1 MKSTTKIRMH
11 ELEDKKVRVK
21 RARQRFKSWTIRLE
35 RQQLQRAK
43 ELLEQKEKVLK
54 TGSKVIQDIIERAKK

>member
-1 MKSTTKIRMH
+1 MH
-11 ELEDKKVRVK
+11 ELEDRKARVK

-43 ELLEQKEKVLK
+43 ELLEQKEKVLQ

>member
-1 MKSTTKIRMH
+1 MH

-35 RQQLQRAK
+35 REQLQRAK
-43 ELLEQKEKVLK
+43 ELLEQKKRVLQ